1 MDIELIKSHID
12 DVLPG
17 TDFTVLGPKK
27 VGKVR
32 DVYDH
37 GGKLMLIA
45 TDRYSAFD
53 RNLALIPF
61 KGEVLTGITK
71 FWFDKTKDIVRNHF
85 LEMPDPNVIVAKRC
99 IVLPVEVTPVIYPRT
114 TISTGITMH
123 LFATITF
130 GSGISRK

>member
-17 TDFTVLGPKK
+17 TDFTFLGPKK

-71 FWFDKTKDIVRNHF
+71 FWFDQTKDIVRNHF

-99 IVLPVEVTPVIYPRT
+99 IVMPVEMVVRGYITGVT
-114 TISTGITMH
+114 STGSTMH